1 MRDIG
6 KNLKMLREQKGL
18 KQEELAAQLF
28 VTRQTISNY
37 ENGRSRPDIE
47 TLMKIAQL
55 LDSDINSILYGP
67 PAAEDQLRAKRQL
80 SIALLFSGLFA
91 ILWALG
97 LLIWNDQFQ
106 RFSFG
111 AAAASWYLA
120 DMIFRPLCLLFLGWS
135 LLQIISRLCQAKPL
149 STPWVPYVRRGL
161 LLVTLTCLVFM
172 LPYLICWIAWFFRNS
187 SQNSVLFYFGQIPFL
202 NRLNYF
208 IIVTLCGGYPFVFFV
223 LGALLWLFGF
233 PAKKQQ
239 KADMDILPPHLPPQE

>member
-111 AAAASWYLA
+111 AAAASWYL
-120 DMIFRPLCLLFLGWS
+120 RKW
-135 LLQIISRLCQAKPL
+135 K
-149 STPWVPYVRRGL
+149 
-161 LLVTLTCLVFM
+161 
-172 LPYLICWIAWFFRNS
+172 N
-187 SQNSVLFYFGQIPFL
+187 
-202 NRLNYF
+202 
-208 IIVTLCGGYPFVFFV
+208 
-223 LGALLWLFGF
+223 
-233 PAKKQQ
+233 
-239 KADMDILPPHLPPQE
+239 